1 MRGDLIDAQAAI
13 DWAVAQSNALTERFI
28 AWKRDKPYAVLVDT
42 DSQPGKK
49 LYRFA
54 NIKPLDAII
63 NAEAGTVIHSI
74 RSSLDLLA
82 CALAARNGLP
92 ESKSTYFPIWKTQI
106 DFADPTSRILEKIKR
121 LSQADQI
128 IIKDLRPYP
137 GGNDA
142 LCSLHDLDLTRK
154 HRRLLKAFVFPR
166 GIGLVGFPYPVT
178 TGEWHGCNEKTV
190 LAATDASH
198 PDGEINIGL
207 HIAFGES
214 GPIHGDNFIAK
225 IRDFARLASA
235 IVKLFDTP

>member
-1 MRGDLIDAQAAI
+1 MRNQ
-13 DWAVAQSNALTERFI
+13 E
-28 AWKRDKPYAVLVDT
+28 
-42 DSQPGKK
+42 K

-214 GPIHGDNFIAK
+214 GPIHGDNF
-225 IRDFARLASA
+225 
-235 IVKLFDTP
+235 